1 MPHHGSK
8 STCRRR
14 FARGLTSDLRT
25 ALLAA
30 MLSLVLAVPLAP
42 VLAQLPSD
50 SLAAVFSL
58 PTLDG
63 RTLSLEQMLG
73 EQLTILVFWAT
84 WGKDSSRALEEMEAL
99 YRSYHDRGLAVLG
112 VCVDSQSIS
121 AEDARRIADSLKR
134 KDLTFPVVLDNTLQ
148 TSRAYAVIAI
158 PTTFVLSKER
168 KILFKLSGFP
178 IVGRENLRDFVV
190 ERFEGTKPIAA
201 RVERTHTPG
210 KEALRLFGMAR
221 VNHERGLTD
230 LAVTY
235 AGKAQ
240 SADSLYAEPYVLMAE
255 IALEQDR
262 IQPADSLCAIAL
274 RLEPRLAA
282 TRRLHGLLLAM
293 KGEAADAIVLLTALT
308 AGDSGSA
315 LTHAYLGYALGMS
328 GDEAGSMN
336 AFVKAEVLAPSDYRS
351 TLLRAKVYERLGKK
365 QEAESE
371 RAKVK
376 RRIRRQD

>member
-1 MPHHGSK
+1 
-8 STCRRR
+8 RRR

-30 MLSLVLAVPLAP
+30 VLSLVLAIPLAP

-73 EQLTILVFWAT
+73 EKLTILVFWAM
-84 WGKDSSRALEEMEAL
+84 WGKDSSRVLEEMEAL

-112 VCVDSQSIS
+112 VCVDSQSMS
-121 AEDARRIADSLKR
+121 AEDTRRIADSLKR

-190 ERFEGTKPIAA
+190 ERFQGPKPIAA

-293 KGEAADAIVLLTALT
+293 KGETADAIVLLTALT

-328 GDEAGSMN
+328 GDETGSMN
-336 AFVKAEVLAPSDYRS
+336 AFAKAEVLVPSDYRS
-351 TLLRAKVYERLGKK
+351 TLLRARVYERLGKK